1 MSPKRDMGGRCYFFK
16 ENKNGSLV
24 KYYAPYCTDNFQ
36 IVSTKFSHAGYRWHS
51 VEQAFQSLKFPMG
64 SRLQVQIYEESPC
77 NGESYDDYGN
87 RVWRMGQTKGTVIVE
102 NWDKVGKKIMLILN
116 LQKYISQ
123 DSFQND
129 LLKTLPHDL
138 FANPSTADWE
148 YFNKQIQLLIRGYL
162 SNKKSLRDVLEDV
175 EKMST
180 DDVLELLKNVS

>member
-1 MSPKRDMGGRCYFFK
+1 MGGRCYYIDDDD
-16 ENKNGSLV
+16 NRHN
-24 KYYAPYCTDNFQ
+24 APYCTDNFQ
-36 IVSTKFSHAGYRWHS
+36 IVSPKFSHAGFKWHS
-51 VEQAFQSLKFPMG
+51 IEQAFQSLKFPKG
-64 SRLQVQIYEESPC
+64 SMPQVQIYEASPYE
-77 NGESYDDYGN
+77 GESYDNYGI
-87 RVWRMGQTKGTVIVE
+87 RVWQMGQTRGTKIIE

-123 DSFQND
+123 DSFQKD

-162 SNKKSLRDVLEDV
+162 SNKKSLRDVLDDV